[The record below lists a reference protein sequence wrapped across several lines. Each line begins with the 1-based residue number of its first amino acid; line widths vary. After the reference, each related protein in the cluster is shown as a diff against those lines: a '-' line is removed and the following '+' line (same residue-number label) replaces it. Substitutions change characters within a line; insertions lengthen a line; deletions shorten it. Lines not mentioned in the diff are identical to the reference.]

1 MAAQQ
6 TESVFIQAWI
16 KRVMQ
21 SIYRTYGDGISD
33 KKVMSY
39 LHTILEN
46 DLYNPDVALVNN
58 YVDKMCRTDLLATI
72 DQVTTNKHIIGGDG
86 VLYIQH
92 DIKDNVLCG
101 FILQEMDIRDIKKA
115 ERKQYDETSYEWLA
129 CDIEQLNTKIII
141 NTLYGVLGYIKFILS
156 NRFIAQSVTNQGKQI
171 ICTAVCAF
179 ENFMGDNVKIS
190 TFSELYEYMNNICD
204 EYVTHYMGKLD
215 MSFLQFDHN
224 ADPVVMVKN
233 RLKCKLGFKMDTSE
247 ENILEEFL
255 SRRSIEELLL
265 LYYKNNLIEFSKL
278 PFIVDKFKYL
288 IDSIDSM
295 VVPDI
300 TKLTHQQQEIIKAIE
315 DFYRVFVIYDYPI
328 YDRLRKSMYTDK
340 KSVLYVDTDSNFL
353 SCASFI
359 RYLKDDVMHNQFNKS
374 KSDIESIM
382 VNIISYFCH
391 TVVNDALYGLSLSMN
406 VKEEYAH
413 YLYMKNEF
421 YMDRIV
427 FTDKKKRYFANQVIQ
442 EGKVLNHGKGK
453 IDIKGFDFKKSTTKP
468 FVRDFFTSICEDYIL
483 RADKIDLTLIYKK
496 TKEMSADIRNSVR
509 NGESKYFKQSNVK
522 LLEQYKLPYSQQ
534 QTTSVILWNILVP
547 DYQIE
552 LPGDVDIVPIKE
564 LGAIKKRDRVTGE
577 DTFDFSRNKNVD
589 MLRDKYPE
597 TYKRFEDGIM
607 NSTNPKLRTM
617 SMKYIAKPKNSEIP
631 LPEWYFDLVDIDKIE
646 NDNMALFLPIMEI
659 LGFKPQRINAKKT
672 LVSNMIDL

>member
-1 MAAQQ
+1 MAAAQ
-6 TESVFIQAWI
+6 TESVFIEAWL

-21 SIYRTYGDGISD
+21 SVYRTFGDAISD

-39 LHTILEN
+39 LHKILQT
-46 DLYNPDVALVNN
+46 DMYNPEVALVNN
-58 YVDKMCRTDLLATI
+58 YIDKMCRTDLLATI
-72 DQVTTNKHIIGGDG
+72 QQVTENKHIIGGDG

-101 FILQEMDIRDIKKA
+101 FILQEMQIRDDKKA
-115 ERKQYDETSYEWLA
+115 ERKQYDESSYEWLA
-129 CDIEQLNTKIII
+129 CDIEQLNTKIVI
-141 NTLYGVLGYIKFILS
+141 NTLYGVLGYLKFIFS

-179 ENFMGDNVKIS
+179 ENFMADNVKID
-190 TFSELYEYMNNICD
+190 TFGELYEYMNNICD
-204 EYVTHYMGKLD
+204 EYVTQYMGKLD
-215 MSFLQFDHN
+215 MSFLQFGDD
-224 ADPVVMVKN
+224 ADPTLMVKN
-233 RLKCKLGFKMDTSE
+233 RLKRKLSFKMTADQE
-247 ENILEEFL
+247 ELLEHYL
-255 SRRSIEELLL
+255 SRRSREELLL

-278 PFIVDKFKYL
+278 PFIADKFKYL
-288 IDSIDSM
+288 LDEIDEMI
-295 VVPDI
+295 VPDI
-300 TKLTHQQQEIIKAIE
+300 TKLTKTQQELIKTVM

-328 YDRLRKSMYTDK
+328 YDRVRKAMFTDK
-340 KSVLYVDTDSNFL
+340 RSVLYVDTDSNFL

-359 RYLKDDVMHNQFNKS
+359 NYLMNDVMHMSFNKP
-374 KSDIESIM
+374 KKTIESIM
-382 VNIISYFCH
+382 VNLISYLCH
-391 TVVNDALYGLSLSMN
+391 TVVNDALYSLSKSMN
-406 VKEEYAH
+406 VKEEHAH

-442 EGKVLNHGKGK
+442 EGKVLNGGKGK

-483 RADKIDLTLIYKK
+483 RADKIDLADIYRK
-496 TKEMSADIRNSVR
+496 TKEMSYDIRQSVR

-522 LLEQYKLPYSQQ
+522 LIEQYKLPYSQQ
-534 QTTSVILWNILVP
+534 QTTSVILWNTLVP

-564 LGAIKKRDRVTGE
+564 LGAIKKKDKNTGE
-577 DTFDFSRNKNVD
+577 ETFDWSRNPNVA
-589 MLRDKYPE
+589 MLQEKYPD
-597 TYKRFEDGIM
+597 TYDRFEKDIM
-607 NSTNPKLRTM
+607 MSSNPKMRGM
-617 SMKYIAKPKNSEIP
+617 SMKYIAKPKNADIP
-631 LPEWYFDLVDIDKIE
+631 LPEWYFDLVDVDKIE

-672 LVSNMIDL
+672 LVSNMIEL